1 MPWAR
6 LLGRSSVP
14 VLLYHQLGAG
24 GVSRAAFAEQMR
36 WLARAGVRSLTPE
49 DLGRVLAGEPL
60 DRPGACI
67 TFDDGFRDLYTF
79 AAPVLADLGLRA
91 TVFAIS
97 GRLRPDAEPG
107 QAGEIAA
114 GEAMR
119 NFLLRGDRSAWLSAN
134 ELRELVK
141 SGVFSV
147 GSHTAT
153 HGMIPVSGPELAAL
167 PGHWAYAPW
176 EGRPGPY
183 PRLAPELAG
192 PAWRAEQGRPETE
205 AEFAARAERLLGE
218 SRSGLEAVL
227 GRPVTALAWPWG
239 AFHPLGRRAAQR
251 AGFSL
256 AFTTARGPAG
266 AGADPLAIPRLEV
279 RKGRGLPWFACRLA
293 AYSRAWT
300 ARLYSGMRV

>member
-24 GVSRAAFAEQMR
+24 GVSRRAFADQMR
-36 WLARAGVRSLTPE
+36 WLARSGVRTLRPD
-49 DLGRVLAGEPL
+49 DLARVLAGEPL
-60 DRPGACI
+60 AGPAVLL
-67 TFDDGFRDLYTF
+67 TFDDGFRDLHTF
-79 AAPVLADLGLRA
+79 ARPLLAGLGLCA
-91 TVFAIS
+91 TVFVITD
-97 GRLRPDAEPG
+97 RLRPEDEPG
-107 QAGEIAA
+107 REGEIAA

-119 NFLLRGDRSAWLSAN
+119 GFLLRGDRSPWLSAR
-134 ELRELVK
+134 ELRELAD
-141 SGVFSV
+141 SGVFAV
-147 GSHTAT
+147 GSHTAS
-153 HGMIPVSGPELAAL
+153 HAMVPVSPPELADL

-176 EGRPGPY
+176 AGRPGPY

-192 PAWRAEQGRPETE
+192 PAWRPEQGRMETGT
-205 AEFAARAERLLGE
+205 EFGQRAARVLAA
-218 SRSGLEAVL
+218 SRSGLEAAL

-239 AFHPLGRRAAQR
+239 ARHPLAVSAAQQ

-256 AFTTARGPAG
+256 VFTTGRGPAG
-266 AGADPLAIPRLEV
+266 PGADPLAVPRLEV
-279 RKGRGLPWFACRLA
+279 RKGKGMGWFASRVA